1 MFKNLKIALVCVF
14 ISLAYPQSY
23 SASNIHF
30 NKTDNFE
37 ALALSSSIAD
47 WLNLELYT
55 AINIINDYFESV
67 NSEKKFTFIPIEKS
81 ENAQN
86 IIYYS
91 LKISNDELTIELK
104 KNSKGIANESFPI
117 NLLEVVEY
125 LDKNSE
131 YLDLQKNVRFELRE
145 LLYIT
150 LLDDQDYLKF
160 FSYKNE
166 IESLLD
172 ENNFKT
178 VFDTIQ
184 KEFVLNDGLFE
195 VSAFLGTKNSSY
207 FIKKIDNGSIK
218 LNHNSIIVDSDV
230 AEKVN
235 VQIGYFFKTQD
246 KYQEIFVQN
255 LVVNIIDEIPKA
267 YNVNFSNSE
276 NLKGYVI
283 LLNGIDDKEISEY
296 IIVDYPKSGSLY
308 SLGEKDSKTYVYE
321 PYEFF
326 GQSISEEKTIII
338 EDSFSYNVKDSKG
351 QINRSPGIVKI
362 KINFVNPNYRPDG
375 KKIARSYSSKDT
387 RKDKN
392 QYREKSSK
400 NDGIN
405 LIQIIGGL
413 LLVVILLAAAGGGG
427 DDSSGGSSGGSGG
440 IGIGIDLP

>member
-1 MFKNLKIALVCVF
+1 MFKNLKIALVCLL

-23 SASNIHF
+23 SASNTHF
-30 NKTDNFE
+30 NNTDNLE
-37 ALALSSSIAD
+37 ALALSGSIAD

-67 NSEKKFTFIPIEKS
+67 NSDKKFTFIPSEKS

-86 IIYYS
+86 IIYYALDIVNS
-91 LKISNDELTIELK
+91 ELTIEVK
-104 KNSKGIANESFPI
+104 KNSKGITNESLPI
-117 NLLEVVEY
+117 NLLEIE
-125 LDKNSE
+125 E
-131 YLDLQKNVRFELRE
+131 FLDLQKNVRFELRE
-145 LLYIT
+145 LLYIA

-172 ENNFKT
+172 ENNYKI

-184 KEFVLNDGLFE
+184 REFVLNDGLFE
-195 VSAFLGTKNSSY
+195 VSSSLGTNNSSY

-218 LNHNSIIVDSDV
+218 LNHDSIFVDSDV

-246 KYQEIFVQN
+246 KYQEIFAQN

-267 YNVNFSNSE
+267 YNVNFFNYK
-276 NLKGYVI
+276 NLKEYVI

-308 SLGEKDSKTYVYE
+308 SFGEKDSKKYVYE
-321 PYEFF
+321 PYERFR
-326 GQSISEEKTIII
+326 QSISEEKTIII

-362 KINFVNPNYRPDG
+362 KINFINPNYRPDG
-375 KKIARSYSSKDT
+375 NKIARSYSSNDS
-387 RKDKN
+387 RKGRN
-392 QYREKSSK
+392 VSENSSK

>member
-23 SASNIHF
+23 SASNTHF
-30 NKTDNFE
+30 NNTDNLE
-37 ALALSSSIAD
+37 ALTLSTSIAD

-67 NSEKKFTFIPIEKS
+67 NSDKKFTFIPIEKS

-86 IIYYS
+86 IIYYG
-91 LKISNDELTIELK
+91 LEIVNNELTIEVK
-104 KNSKGIANESFPI
+104 KNSKGITNESLSI
-117 NLLEVVEY
+117 NLLEIV
-125 LDKNSE
+125 E

-145 LLYIT
+145 LLYIA

-166 IESLLD
+166 IESSLD
-172 ENNFKT
+172 ENNFKI
-178 VFDTIQ
+178 VFDAIQ

-195 VSAFLGTKNSSY
+195 VFSSLGTNNSSY

-218 LNHNSIIVDSDV
+218 LNHDSIFVDSDV

-246 KYQEIFVQN
+246 KFQEIFVQN
-255 LVVNIIDEIPKA
+255 LVINIIDEIPKA
-267 YNVNFSNSE
+267 YNVNYISTK
-276 NLKGYVI
+276 NLKEHI
-283 LLNGIDDKEISEY
+283 ISLNGVDDKKITEY
-296 IIVDYPKSGSLY
+296 FIVDYPKSGSLY
-308 SLGEKDSKTYVYE
+308 SLGEKGSNKYVYE
-321 PYEFF
+321 PYEYLS
-326 GQSISEEKTIII
+326 QWRSQEKTILI

-362 KINFVNPNYRPDG
+362 KINFINPNYIPDG
-375 KKIARSYSSKDT
+375 SKIARAYSSKDT
-387 RKDKN
+387 RKGRN
-392 QYREKSSK
+392 VSENSSK

-427 DDSSGGSSGGSGG
+427 DDSSGGSSGGSGE
-440 IGIGIDLP
+440 IGIGINLP

>member
-23 SASNIHF
+23 SASNTHF
-30 NKTDNFE
+30 NNTDNLE
-37 ALALSSSIAD
+37 ALTLSTSIAD

-67 NSEKKFTFIPIEKS
+67 NSDKKFTFIPIEKS

-86 IIYYS
+86 IIYYG
-91 LKISNDELTIELK
+91 LEIVNNELTIEVK
-104 KNSKGIANESFPI
+104 KNSKGITNESLSI
-117 NLLEVVEY
+117 NLLEIV
-125 LDKNSE
+125 E

-145 LLYIT
+145 LLYIA

-166 IESLLD
+166 IESSLD
-172 ENNFKT
+172 ENNFKI
-178 VFDTIQ
+178 VFDAIQ

-195 VSAFLGTKNSSY
+195 VFSSLGTNNSSY

-218 LNHNSIIVDSDV
+218 LNHDSIFVDSDV

-246 KYQEIFVQN
+246 KFQEIFVQN

-267 YNVNFSNSE
+267 YNVNYISTK
-276 NLKGYVI
+276 NLKEHI
-283 LLNGIDDKEISEY
+283 ISLNGVDDKKITEY
-296 IIVDYPKSGSLY
+296 FIVDYPKSGSLY
-308 SLGEKDSKTYVYE
+308 SLGEKGSNKYVYE
-321 PYEFF
+321 PYEYLS
-326 GQSISEEKTIII
+326 QWRSQEKTILI

-362 KINFVNPNYRPDG
+362 KINFINPNYIPDG
-375 KKIARSYSSKDT
+375 SKIARAYSSKDT
-387 RKDKN
+387 RKGRN
-392 QYREKSSK
+392 VSENSSK

-427 DDSSGGSSGGSGG
+427 DDSSGGSSGGSGE
-440 IGIGIDLP
+440 IGIGINLP

>member
-23 SASNIHF
+23 SASNTHF
-30 NKTDNFE
+30 NNTDNLE
-37 ALALSSSIAD
+37 ALTLSTSIAD

-67 NSEKKFTFIPIEKS
+67 NSDKKFTFIPSEKS

-86 IIYYS
+86 IIYYG
-91 LKISNDELTIELK
+91 LEIVNNELTIEVK
-104 KNSKGIANESFPI
+104 KNSKGITNESLSI
-117 NLLEVVEY
+117 NLLEIV
-125 LDKNSE
+125 E

-145 LLYIT
+145 LLYIA

-166 IESLLD
+166 IESSLD
-172 ENNFKT
+172 ENNFKI
-178 VFDTIQ
+178 VFDAIQ

-195 VSAFLGTKNSSY
+195 VFSSLGTNNSSY

-218 LNHNSIIVDSDV
+218 LNHDSIFVDSDV

-246 KYQEIFVQN
+246 KFQEIFVQN

-267 YNVNFSNSE
+267 YNVNYISTK
-276 NLKGYVI
+276 NLKEHI
-283 LLNGIDDKEISEY
+283 ISLNGVDDKKITEY
-296 IIVDYPKSGSLY
+296 FIVDYPKSGSLY
-308 SLGEKDSKTYVYE
+308 SLGEKGSNKYVYE
-321 PYEFF
+321 PYEYLS
-326 GQSISEEKTIII
+326 QWRSQEKTILI

-362 KINFVNPNYRPDG
+362 KINFINPNYIPDG
-375 KKIARSYSSKDT
+375 SKIARAYSSKDT
-387 RKDKN
+387 RKGRN
-392 QYREKSSK
+392 VSENSSK

-405 LIQIIGGL
+405 IIQIIGGL

-427 DDSSGGSSGGSGG
+427 DDSSGGSSGGSGE
-440 IGIGIDLP
+440 IGIGINLP

>member
-23 SASNIHF
+23 SASNTHF
-30 NKTDNFE
+30 NNTDNLE
-37 ALALSSSIAD
+37 ALTLSTSIAD

-67 NSEKKFTFIPIEKS
+67 NSDKKFTFIPSEKS

-86 IIYYS
+86 IIYYG
-91 LKISNDELTIELK
+91 LEIVNNELTIEVK
-104 KNSKGIANESFPI
+104 KNSKGITNESLSI
-117 NLLEVVEY
+117 NLLEIV
-125 LDKNSE
+125 E

-145 LLYIT
+145 LLYIA

-166 IESLLD
+166 IESSLD
-172 ENNFKT
+172 ENNFKI
-178 VFDTIQ
+178 VFDAIQ

-195 VSAFLGTKNSSY
+195 VFSSLGTNNSSY

-218 LNHNSIIVDSDV
+218 LNHDSIFVDSDV

-246 KYQEIFVQN
+246 KFQEIFVQN
-255 LVVNIIDEIPKA
+255 LVINIIDEIPKA
-267 YNVNFSNSE
+267 YNVNYISTK
-276 NLKGYVI
+276 NLKEHI
-283 LLNGIDDKEISEY
+283 ISLNGVDDKKITEY
-296 IIVDYPKSGSLY
+296 FIVDYPKSGSLY
-308 SLGEKDSKTYVYE
+308 SLGEKGSNKYVYE
-321 PYEFF
+321 PYEYLS
-326 GQSISEEKTIII
+326 QWRSQEKTILI

-362 KINFVNPNYRPDG
+362 KINFINPNYIPDG
-375 KKIARSYSSKDT
+375 SKIARAYSSKDT
-387 RKDKN
+387 RKGRN
-392 QYREKSSK
+392 VSENSSK

-427 DDSSGGSSGGSGG
+427 DDSSGGSSGGSGE
-440 IGIGIDLP
+440 IGIGINLP

>member
-1 MFKNLKIALVCVF
+1 MFKNLKIALVCLL

-23 SASNIHF
+23 SASNTHF
-30 NKTDNFE
+30 NNTDNLE
-37 ALALSSSIAD
+37 ALALSGSIAD

-67 NSEKKFTFIPIEKS
+67 NSDKKFTFIPSEKS

-86 IIYYS
+86 IIYYALDIMNS
-91 LKISNDELTIELK
+91 ELTIEVK
-104 KNSKGIANESFPI
+104 KNSKGITNESFPI
-117 NLLEVVEY
+117 NLLEIV
-125 LDKNSE
+125 E

-150 LLDDQDYLKF
+150 LLDDQEYLKF

-172 ENNFKT
+172 ENNFKI

-195 VSAFLGTKNSSY
+195 VQSSLGTKNSSY
-207 FIKKIDNGSIK
+207 FIKKIDNGTIK
-218 LNHNSIIVDSDV
+218 LNHDSIFIDSDV

-246 KYQEIFVQN
+246 KYQEIFAQN

-267 YNVNFSNSE
+267 YNVNFFNSK
-276 NLKGYVI
+276 NLKEYVI

-308 SLGEKDSKTYVYE
+308 SFGEKDSKKYVYE
-321 PYEFF
+321 PYEWFR
-326 GQSISEEKTIII
+326 QSISEEKTIII

-362 KINFVNPNYRPDG
+362 KINFINPNYRPDG
-375 KKIARSYSSKDT
+375 KKIARSYSSNDT
-387 RKDKN
+387 RKGRN
-392 QYREKSSK
+392 VSENSSK

>member
-1 MFKNLKIALVCVF
+1 MFKNLKIALVCLL

-23 SASNIHF
+23 SASNTHF
-30 NKTDNFE
+30 NSTDNLE
-37 ALALSSSIAD
+37 ALALSGSIAD

-67 NSEKKFTFIPIEKS
+67 NSDKKFTFIPSEKS

-86 IIYYS
+86 IIYYA
-91 LKISNDELTIELK
+91 LDIVNNELTIEVK
-104 KNSKGIANESFPI
+104 KNSKGITNESLPI
-117 NLLEVVEY
+117 NLLEIE
-125 LDKNSE
+125 E
-131 YLDLQKNVRFELRE
+131 FLDLQKNVRFELRE
-145 LLYIT
+145 LLYIA

-172 ENNFKT
+172 ENNYKI

-184 KEFVLNDGLFE
+184 REFVLNDGLFE
-195 VSAFLGTKNSSY
+195 VSSSLGTNNSSY

-218 LNHNSIIVDSDV
+218 LNHDSIFVDSDV

-246 KYQEIFVQN
+246 KYQEIFAQN

-267 YNVNFSNSE
+267 YNVNFFNSK
-276 NLKGYVI
+276 NLKEYVI

-308 SLGEKDSKTYVYE
+308 SFGEKDSKKYVYE
-321 PYEFF
+321 PYERFR
-326 GQSISEEKTIII
+326 QSISEEKTIII

-362 KINFVNPNYRPDG
+362 KINFINPNYRPDG
-375 KKIARSYSSKDT
+375 NKIARSYSSNDS
-387 RKDKN
+387 RKGRN
-392 QYREKSSK
+392 VSENSSK

>member
-23 SASNIHF
+23 SASNTHF
-30 NKTDNFE
+30 NNTDNLE
-37 ALALSSSIAD
+37 ALTLSTSIAD

-67 NSEKKFTFIPIEKS
+67 NSDKKFTFIPSEKS

-86 IIYYS
+86 IIYYG
-91 LKISNDELTIELK
+91 LEIVNNELTIEVK
-104 KNSKGIANESFPI
+104 KNSKGITNESLSI
-117 NLLEVVEY
+117 NLLEIV
-125 LDKNSE
+125 E

-145 LLYIT
+145 LLYIA

-166 IESLLD
+166 IESSLD
-172 ENNFKT
+172 ENNFKI
-178 VFDTIQ
+178 VFDAIQ

-195 VSAFLGTKNSSY
+195 VFSSLGTNNSSY

-218 LNHNSIIVDSDV
+218 LNHDSIFVDSDV

-246 KYQEIFVQN
+246 KFQEIFVQN

-267 YNVNFSNSE
+267 YNVNYISTK
-276 NLKGYVI
+276 NLKEHI
-283 LLNGIDDKEISEY
+283 ISLNGVDDKKITEY
-296 IIVDYPKSGSLY
+296 FIVDYPKSGSLY
-308 SLGEKDSKTYVYE
+308 SLGEKGSNKYVYE
-321 PYEFF
+321 PYEYLS
-326 GQSISEEKTIII
+326 QWRSQEKTILI

-362 KINFVNPNYRPDG
+362 KINFINPNYIPDG
-375 KKIARSYSSKDT
+375 SKIARAYSSKDT
-387 RKDKN
+387 RKGRN
-392 QYREKSSK
+392 VSENSSK

-427 DDSSGGSSGGSGG
+427 DDSSGGSSGGSGE
-440 IGIGIDLP
+440 IGIGINLP

>member
-1 MFKNLKIALVCVF
+1 MFKNLKIALVCLL

-23 SASNIHF
+23 SASNTHF
-30 NKTDNFE
+30 NSTDNLE
-37 ALALSSSIAD
+37 ALALSGSIAD

-67 NSEKKFTFIPIEKS
+67 NSDKKFTFIPSEKS

-86 IIYYS
+86 IIYYALDIVNS
-91 LKISNDELTIELK
+91 ELTIEVK
-104 KNSKGIANESFPI
+104 KNSKGITNESLPI
-117 NLLEVVEY
+117 NLLEIV
-125 LDKNSE
+125 E

-150 LLDDQDYLKF
+150 LLDDQEYLKF

-172 ENNFKT
+172 ENNFES

-184 KEFVLNDGLFE
+184 KEFILNNGLFE
-195 VSAFLGTKNSSY
+195 VSSSLGTNNSSY
-207 FIKKIDNGSIK
+207 FIKKIDKGSIK
-218 LNHNSIIVDSDV
+218 LSHDSIFVDSDV

-246 KYQEIFVQN
+246 KYQEIFAQN

-267 YNVNFSNSE
+267 YNVNFFNSK
-276 NLKGYVI
+276 NLKEYVI

-308 SLGEKDSKTYVYE
+308 SFGEKDSKKYVYE

-326 GQSISEEKTIII
+326 RQSISEEKTIII

-362 KINFVNPNYRPDG
+362 KINFINPNYRPDG
-375 KKIARSYSSKDT
+375 KKIARSYSSNDT
-387 RKDKN
+387 RKGRN
-392 QYREKSSK
+392 VSENSSK

>member
-23 SASNIHF
+23 SASNTHF
-30 NKTDNFE
+30 NNTDNLE
-37 ALALSSSIAD
+37 ALTLSTSIAD

-67 NSEKKFTFIPIEKS
+67 NSDKKFTFIPSEKS

-86 IIYYS
+86 IIYYG
-91 LKISNDELTIELK
+91 LEIVNNELTIEVK
-104 KNSKGIANESFPI
+104 KNSKGITNESLSI
-117 NLLEVVEY
+117 NLLEIV
-125 LDKNSE
+125 E

-145 LLYIT
+145 LLYIA

-166 IESLLD
+166 IESSLD
-172 ENNFKT
+172 ENNFKI
-178 VFDTIQ
+178 VFDAIQ

-195 VSAFLGTKNSSY
+195 VFSSLGTNNSSY

-218 LNHNSIIVDSDV
+218 LNHDSIFVDSDV

-246 KYQEIFVQN
+246 KFQEIFVQN

-267 YNVNFSNSE
+267 YNVNYISTK
-276 NLKGYVI
+276 NLKEHI
-283 LLNGIDDKEISEY
+283 ISLNGVDDKKITEY
-296 IIVDYPKSGSLY
+296 FIVDYPKSGSLY
-308 SLGEKDSKTYVYE
+308 SLGEKGSNKYVYE
-321 PYEFF
+321 PYEYLS
-326 GQSISEEKTIII
+326 QWRSQEKTILI

-362 KINFVNPNYRPDG
+362 KINLINPNYIPDG
-375 KKIARSYSSKDT
+375 SKIARAYSSKDT
-387 RKDKN
+387 RKGRN
-392 QYREKSSK
+392 VSENSSK

-427 DDSSGGSSGGSGG
+427 DDSSGGSSGGSGE
-440 IGIGIDLP
+440 IGIGINLP

>member
-1 MFKNLKIALVCVF
+1 MFKNLKIALVCLL

-23 SASNIHF
+23 SASNTHF
-30 NKTDNFE
+30 NSTDNLE
-37 ALALSSSIAD
+37 ALALSGSIAD

-67 NSEKKFTFIPIEKS
+67 NSDKKFTFIPSEKS

-86 IIYYS
+86 IIYYALDIVNS
-91 LKISNDELTIELK
+91 ELTIEVK
-104 KNSKGIANESFPI
+104 KNSKGITNESLPI
-117 NLLEVVEY
+117 NLLEIV
-125 LDKNSE
+125 E

-150 LLDDQDYLKF
+150 LLDDQEYLKF

-172 ENNFKT
+172 ENNFES

-184 KEFVLNDGLFE
+184 KEFILNNGLFE
-195 VSAFLGTKNSSY
+195 VSSSLGTNNSSY
-207 FIKKIDNGSIK
+207 FIKKIDKGSIK
-218 LNHNSIIVDSDV
+218 LSHDSIFVDSDV

-246 KYQEIFVQN
+246 KYQEIFAQN

-267 YNVNFSNSE
+267 YNVNFFNSK
-276 NLKGYVI
+276 NLKEYVI

-308 SLGEKDSKTYVYE
+308 SFGEKDSKKYVYE

-326 GQSISEEKTIII
+326 RQSISEEKTIII

-362 KINFVNPNYRPDG
+362 KINFINPNYRPDG
-375 KKIARSYSSKDT
+375 NKIARSYSSNDT
-387 RKDKN
+387 RKGRN
-392 QYREKSSK
+392 VSENSSK

>member
-1 MFKNLKIALVCVF
+1 MLKNLKIALVCVF

-23 SASNIHF
+23 SASNTHF
-30 NKTDNFE
+30 NKTDNLE

-55 AINIINDYFESV
+55 AINIINDYLESV
-67 NSEKKFTFIPIEKS
+67 NSDKKFTFIPIEKS
-81 ENAQN
+81 ENSQN

-104 KNSKGIANESFPI
+104 KNSKGITNESFPI
-117 NLLEVVEY
+117 NLLEIV
-125 LDKNSE
+125 E

-172 ENNFKT
+172 ENNFKI

-195 VSAFLGTKNSSY
+195 VSDFLGTNNSSY

-218 LNHNSIIVDSDV
+218 LNHDSIFVDSDV

-267 YNVNFSNSE
+267 YNVNFFNSK
-276 NLKGYVI
+276 NLKEYVI

-308 SLGEKDSKTYVYE
+308 SLGEKDSKKYVYE

-326 GQSISEEKTIII
+326 RQSISEEKTIII

-362 KINFVNPNYRPDG
+362 KINFINPNYRPDG

-405 LIQIIGGL
+405 LVQIIGGL